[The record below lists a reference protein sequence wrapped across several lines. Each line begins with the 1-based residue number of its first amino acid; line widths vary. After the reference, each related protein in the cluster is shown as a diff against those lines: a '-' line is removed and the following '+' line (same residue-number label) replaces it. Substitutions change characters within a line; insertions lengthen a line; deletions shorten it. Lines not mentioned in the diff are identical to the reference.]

1 MTQSNIE
8 YKKEAWALSEV
19 KDTIVASHSFFLDAQ
34 KDLVDGIAGFNDAN
48 KTRQN
53 YITALLSYYTNC
65 QGAFNDYLNLET
77 DHIKTTFGLEHLN
90 TDLVNVYS
98 FLGIENIDLSEKDL
112 YKLGLVLSNWNTTKG
127 YLRLLDI
134 HSKEDWK
141 TRLRNA
147 WDNE

>member
-1 MTQSNIE
+1 MVFREMTTT
-8 YKKEAWALSEV
+8 KK
-19 KDTIVASHSFFLDAQ
+19 KM
-34 KDLVDGIAGFNDAN
+34 N
-48 KTRQN
+48 
-53 YITALLSYYTNC
+53 
-65 QGAFNDYLNLET
+65 
-77 DHIKTTFGLEHLN
+77 
-90 TDLVNVYS
+90 YS
-98 FLGIENIDLSEKDL
+98 FLGIENIDLSQKDL